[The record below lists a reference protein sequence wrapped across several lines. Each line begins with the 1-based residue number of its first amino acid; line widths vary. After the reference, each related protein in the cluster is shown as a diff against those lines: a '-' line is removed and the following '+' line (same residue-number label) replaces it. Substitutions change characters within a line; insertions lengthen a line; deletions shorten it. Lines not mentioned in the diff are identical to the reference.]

1 NPVLF
6 FEHKALYRSIK
17 EDVSTDYYN
26 LELGKAKV
34 QKSGKKISVITY
46 GMGVHWAM
54 EIASTFEQEEIEV
67 INLRTLS
74 PLDWDTIEL
83 SVSKTGRV
91 LVFHEDCQT
100 GGIGAEIAAQIAER
114 CFELLDAPVARLGSL
129 DTPVPFAPVLEEGF
143 LAKKKLKE
151 KIQSLVDY

>member
-1 NPVLF
+1 
-6 FEHKALYRSIK
+6 
-17 EDVSTDYYN
+17 
-26 LELGKAKV
+26 
-34 QKSGKKISVITY
+34 
-46 GMGVHWAM
+46 MGVHWAID
-54 EIASTFEQEEIEV
+54 IASDFENEAIEI

-74 PLDWDTIEL
+74 PLDWETIEK

-129 DTPVPFAPVLEEGF
+129 DTPVPFAPVLEDGF
-143 LAKKKLKE
+143 LAKSKLKE
-151 KIQSLVDY
+151 KIQSLLDY

>member
-1 NPVLF
+1 
-6 FEHKALYRSIK
+6 
-17 EDVSTDYYN
+17 
-26 LELGKAKV
+26 
-34 QKSGKKISVITY
+34 
-46 GMGVHWAM
+46 MGVHWAM